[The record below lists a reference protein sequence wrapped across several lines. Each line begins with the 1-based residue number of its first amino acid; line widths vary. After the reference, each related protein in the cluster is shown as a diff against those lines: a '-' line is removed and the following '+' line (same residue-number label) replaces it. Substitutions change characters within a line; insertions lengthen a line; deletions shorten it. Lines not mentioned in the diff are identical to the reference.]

1 MGTHQRIIDAMIE
14 LLRRQGYAATGIK
27 ELAHLAG
34 APTGSIYHHFR
45 GGKREVVSQALSQA
59 GDAYLELLMDIAGEY
74 EDPISGVE
82 GAFGEAAKV
91 IEQTGWVNIC
101 PVSTVLGE
109 VADAE
114 PEIRET
120 GDRIFRT
127 WIDAGAA
134 YYERQGLAPAD
145 AREFTYALIAGLEG
159 ALILARTQRSAE
171 PLHAAGR
178 NLATSLRGLLAVVQ
192 SSRAVHSDI

>member
-1 MGTHQRIIDAMIE
+1 MIE

-27 ELAHLAG
+27 QLALLAG

-45 GGKREVVSQALSQA
+45 GGKREVAIQALSQA
-59 GDAYLELLMDIAGEY
+59 GDAYLELLLAIAGEH
-74 EDPISGVE
+74 EDPIIGVE

-109 VADAE
+109 VADVE
-114 PEIRET
+114 PALRGIGDEI
-120 GDRIFRT
+120 IRT

-134 YYERQGLAPAD
+134 YYERQGLAPAA

-178 NLATSLRGLLAVVQ
+178 NLAASLGGLLAIAQ
-192 SSRAVHSDI
+192 SSPAVHSDI